1 MALRSLQEKIIS
13 SSRLTQL
20 ARELKSSGKKIV
32 TTNGCFDLLHLGH
45 ISYLLEARK
54 LGDVLIVGIN
64 SDSSVKTLKGSNRPI
79 CSEMTRA
86 LQIAG
91 LESVD
96 YVTIF
101 NEQTP
106 EAMLSKI
113 QPSVH
118 VKGGDYLPENLPEK
132 KVVEAYGGK
141 VVCVSM
147 VEGFSTT
154 SLIEKLKSS

>member
-1 MALRSLQEKIIS
+1 MALRSLDEKIIPS
-13 SSRLTQL
+13 NHL
-20 ARELKSSGKKIV
+20 AELAAELRSSGKTIV

-64 SDSSVKTLKGSNRPI
+64 SDSSVRGLKGTNRPI
-79 CSEMTRA
+79 CSEITRA
-86 LQIAG
+86 KQIAG

-118 VKGGDYLPENLPEK
+118 VKGGDYLPENLQ
-132 KVVEAYGGK
+132 
-141 VVCVSM
+141 
-147 VEGFSTT
+147 
-154 SLIEKLKSS
+154 